1 MNSTDEKWMRA
12 AIEVA
17 LQGKGWTSPR
27 PSVGCVLVREGAIIG
42 AGHTQPGDGNPHAE
56 VMAVRESWRQNQTRG
71 ARGATAYTTLEPC
84 AHWGTTPPCCD
95 LLVREGIKRVVVGV
109 VDPDP
114 RVAGRGLKRMN
125 EAGLEIEVGVLT
137 DKCFAS
143 LDEFLYC
150 VVGKRPFVTLKSALS
165 LDGNIALDS
174 GESKWITG
182 AAARAKAH
190 ELRHYHDAITVGIGT
205 VLADDPQ
212 LSVRLENEAA
222 GLAPS
227 SNLGA
232 KSKSRLE
239 EGASPAASRHKQPT
253 RIVLDG
259 DARTPLGAKLWQDA
273 PGVIIIC
280 RADAPARNIENL
292 KSRGAKVWPLAD
304 DWPALMQQLWRDGI
318 YSVLIEG
325 GARVA
330 ASAFE
335 AGVIDKVALFIAP
348 ILMGDGQRLLPGV
361 HFDSMSDVSRLERV
375 CVSRFGVDTLI
386 EGYLREP

>member
-1 MNSTDEKWMRA
+1 MNLNDEKWMRA

-27 PSVGCVLVREGAIIG
+27 PSVGCVLVRDDEIIG
-42 AGHTQPGDGNPHAE
+42 AGHTQPGDGHPHAE
-56 VMAVRESWRQNQTRG
+56 VMAIRESWRRDNVRG
-71 ARGATAYTTLEPC
+71 TRGATAYTTLEPC

-95 LLVREGIKRVVVGV
+95 LLIREGITRVVVGV

-114 RVAGRGLKRMN
+114 RVAGRGLKRMS

-137 DKCFAS
+137 DECFAS
-143 LDEFLYC
+143 LDEFLYS

-165 LDGNIALDS
+165 LDGNIALDN
-174 GESKWITG
+174 GASKWITG
-182 AAARAKAH
+182 SLARARAH
-190 ELRHYHDAITVGIGT
+190 QLRHFHDAILVGIGT
-205 VLADDPQ
+205 VLSDDPK
-212 LSVRLENEAA
+212 LSVRLDGEA
-222 GLAPS
+222 
-227 SNLGA
+227 
-232 KSKSRLE
+232 
-239 EGASPAASRHKQPT
+239 KQPT

-259 DARTPLGAKLWQDA
+259 GARTPLNAKLWDEA
-273 PGVIIIC
+273 PAVIIVC
-280 RADAPARNIENL
+280 RADAPAENL
-292 KSRGAKVWPLAD
+292 KPLEARGAKVWPLAD
-304 DWPALMQQLWRDGI
+304 NWDALMQQLWRDGI

-348 ILMGDGQRLLPGV
+348 ILMGDGQRLLSGIK
-361 HFDSMSDVSRLERV
+361 FDAMNNVSRLERV

>member
-1 MNSTDEKWMRA
+1 MNLNDEKWMRA

-27 PSVGCVLVREGAIIG
+27 PSVGCVLVRGDEIIG

-56 VMAVRESWRQNQTRG
+56 VMAIRESWQRDPTRG

-95 LLVREGIKRVVVGV
+95 LLVREQIRRVVVGV

-125 EAGLEIEVGVLT
+125 DAGLEIEVGVLT
-137 DKCFAS
+137 DESFAS
-143 LDEFLYC
+143 LDEFLYS
-150 VVGKRPFVTLKSALS
+150 VVGKRPFVTLKSAIS
-165 LDGNIALDS
+165 LDGNIALDN

-182 AAARAKAH
+182 PMARAKAH
-190 ELRHYHDAITVGIGT
+190 QLRHFHDAILVGIGT

-212 LSVRLENEAA
+212 LSVRLERET
-222 GLAPS
+222 
-227 SNLGA
+227 
-232 KSKSRLE
+232 
-239 EGASPAASRHKQPT
+239 KQPR

-259 DARTPLGAKLWQDA
+259 GARTPLNAKLWQGA
-273 PGVIIIC
+273 PGVIIVC
-280 RADAPARNIENL
+280 RADAPAENMKQL
-292 KSRGAKVWPLAD
+292 EKRGAKVWPLAD
-304 DWPALMQQLWRDGI
+304 DWPTLMQQLWRDGI

-335 AGVIDKVALFIAP
+335 AGVIDKVALFVAP

-361 HFDSMSDVSRLERV
+361 KFDSMSNIPRLERV
-375 CVSRFGVDTLI
+375 TVSRFGVDTLI

>member
-1 MNSTDEKWMRA
+1 MNLNDEKWMRA

-27 PSVGCVLVREGAIIG
+27 PSVGCVLVRDGEIIG

-56 VMAVRESWRQNQTRG
+56 VMAIRASWQRDPIRG

-95 LLVREGIKRVVVGV
+95 LLIRERIARVVVGV

-114 RVAGRGLKRMN
+114 RVAGRGLRRMS
-125 EAGLEIEVGVLT
+125 EAGLEIEVGITT
-137 DKCFAS
+137 DESFAS
-143 LDEFLYC
+143 LDEFLYSI
-150 VVGKRPFVTLKSALS
+150 VGKRPFVTLKSALS
-165 LDGNIALDS
+165 LDGNLALQN

-182 AAARAKAH
+182 PLARAKAH
-190 ELRHYHDAITVGIGT
+190 QLRHFHDAILVGIGT
-205 VLADDPQ
+205 VIADDPQ
-212 LSVRLENEAA
+212 LSVRLE
-222 GLAPS
+222 
-227 SNLGA
+227 SNA
-232 KSKSRLE
+232 
-239 EGASPAASRHKQPT
+239 KQPI

-259 DARTPLGAKLWQDA
+259 DARTPLDAKLWQDA
-273 PGVIIIC
+273 PAVIIVC
-280 RADAPARNIENL
+280 RADAPAQKVKQLE
-292 KSRGAKVWPLAD
+292 KRGAKVWPLAD
-304 DWPALMQQLWRDGI
+304 NWPALMQQLWRDGI

-361 HFDSMSDVSRLERV
+361 KFDAMNDTARLERV
-375 CVSRFGVDTLI
+375 KVSRFGVDTLI

>member
-1 MNSTDEKWMRA
+1 MNLNDEKWMRA
-12 AIEVA
+12 AIAVA
-17 LQGKGWTSPR
+17 MEGKGWTSPR
-27 PSVGCVLVREGAIIG
+27 PSVGCVLVRDGEIIG
-42 AGHTQPGDGNPHAE
+42 AGHTQPGDGHPHAE
-56 VMAVRESWRQNQTRG
+56 VMAIRESWRQDPLRG

-95 LLVREGIKRVVVGV
+95 LLIREGITRVVVGV

-114 RVAGRGLKRMN
+114 RVAGRGLQRMN
-125 EAGLEIEVGVLT
+125 EAGLEIEVEVGVLT
-137 DKCFAS
+137 NEAFAS

-165 LDGNIALDS
+165 LDGNIALDN
-174 GESKWITG
+174 GESKWITSPT
-182 AAARAKAH
+182 ARAKAH
-190 ELRHYHDAITVGIGT
+190 QLRHFHDAILVGIGT
-205 VLADDPQ
+205 VLSDDPQ
-212 LSVRLENEAA
+212 LSVRLGGEN
-222 GLAPS
+222 
-227 SNLGA
+227 
-232 KSKSRLE
+232 
-239 EGASPAASRHKQPT
+239 KQPI

-259 DARTPLGAKLWQDA
+259 EARTPLNAKLWQNA
-273 PGVIIIC
+273 PGVIIVC
-280 RADAPARNIENL
+280 RTDAPAQNIENL
-292 KSRGAKVWPLAD
+292 KLKGAKVWPLAD

-330 ASAFE
+330 ASAFA

-361 HFDSMSDVSRLERV
+361 KFDSMNDVSRLERV
-375 CVSRFGVDTLI
+375 RVSRFGVDTLV